1 MQEYENCFSLNR
13 RVAGIGRW
21 AGCPHPRI
29 FEGAGS
35 DFSSILSLSFLF
47 ARLCAF
53 SPRIPIPQISPFNPL
68 TPCLFNT
75 FPLHSND
82 TKKVIDTQY
91 TFVLLFP
98 VFANQN
104 LRRFVSLTPAALRP
118 PYFRHGVE
126 KLVTRRIFGPFFSNV
141 CVLFHFPYPATPLF
155 ATLTKTTG
163 VYTNNSHSGIQCPAL
178 PAIIPVLSFHALMNC
193 PPHPHEKEPLCFHT
207 LPNCSSRNPCV
218 FTFMHRMGV

>member
-1 MQEYENCFSLNR
+1 MLEYENCFSLNR

-21 AGCPHPRI
+21 AGCAHPRI

-35 DFSSILSLSFLF
+35 DLSSIFSLPFLF

-53 SPRIPIPQISPFNPL
+53 PPRIPIPQISPFNPL

-91 TFVLLFP
+91 TFMLFFV

-104 LRRFVSLTPAALRP
+104 LRRFASLTPAALRP

-126 KLVTRRIFGPFFSNV
+126 KLLTRPFS
-141 CVLFHFPYPATPLF
+141 
-155 ATLTKTTG
+155 
-163 VYTNNSHSGIQCPAL
+163 
-178 PAIIPVLSFHALMNC
+178 VLSFQTFAYSFIFRIPQLLC
-193 PPHPHEKEPLCFHT
+193 LPLLRKQPGCIPTIPILEFNA
-207 LPNCSSRNPCV
+207 PRYPRSSP
-218 FTFMHRMGV
+218 FFLFMHL